1 MTTLANPSTRS
12 GFDISPF
19 TRAMVIVAGGTMT
32 ALCLYAIA
40 RALLGLTP
48 QLPHLRYVAV
58 AVHVATALPCVPL
71 GAYLLLARKGTNLHK
86 LLGKVWVALMLAT
99 ATAALFIHSGGGFN
113 WIHIFVPVTYRAC
126 WKIVSTARAGNI
138 KAHEGEIMGLFF
150 GALMIPGIWA
160 FIGEGRLMN
169 VMLLG

>member
-1 MTTLANPSTRS
+1 MTTLANPAARN

-19 TRAMVIVAGGTMT
+19 TRAMVIVAGGAMT
-32 ALCLYAIA
+32 AICLLAIG

-48 QLPHLRYVAV
+48 DLPHLRYLAV
-58 AVHVATALPCVPL
+58 AIHVTTVLPCVPL
-71 GAYLLLARKGTNLHK
+71 GAYLLLARKGTDMHK
-86 LLGKVWVALMLAT
+86 LLGKVWVGLMLVT
-99 ATAALFIHSGGGFN
+99 ATAALFIHSGGGFS

-138 KAHEGEIMGLFF
+138 KAHKGEIMGLFF